1 MRSSKETVPLYTLTL
16 ILTHEYVGR
25 SNDTFDLYI
34 GVVKA
39 WYFGKYV
46 RSYCVKVF
54 GIIWYIQSVVH
65 ILCKIAS
72 TKSARAQ
79 ALAVFGYFGCFHKTR
94 HLPNPA
100 EICAIGCQSPNAH
113 IVRSPCCQIWAWIK
127 LTPHLVMLEE
137 SVTFEKIQTLRKQK
151 LTLKSD
157 LSADILSSKVSSQVK
172 CANSN
177 NISRQ
182 HMGRNER
189 LDLMGRFMI
198 MIMGRI
204 TQKSN
209 RRRLFYCSGSPRGGF
224 KQSLTSGEKGVGLK
238 VIFWS
243 FLILSST
250 QQSHCSY
257 KNTYTFSN

>member
-16 ILTHEYVGR
+16 ILTHEYVGW

-34 GVVKA
+34 
-39 WYFGKYV
+39 YKYV

-54 GIIWYIQSVVH
+54 GIIWYIRSVLH

-100 EICAIGCQSPNAH
+100 EICAIGCQSHTLFP
-113 IVRSPCCQIWAWIK
+113 PCCQIWAWIK
-127 LTPHLVMLEE
+127 LTPHLVILEE

-157 LSADILSSKVSSQVK
+157 LSAAILSSKVSSQVK

-189 LDLMGRFMI
+189 LDLMGRIMI
-198 MIMGRI
+198 LIMGRI

-257 KNTYTFSN
+257 KNANTFSN

>member
-1 MRSSKETVPLYTLTL
+1 
-16 ILTHEYVGR
+16 
-25 SNDTFDLYI
+25 
-34 GVVKA
+34 
-39 WYFGKYV
+39 
-46 RSYCVKVF
+46 
-54 GIIWYIQSVVH
+54 
-65 ILCKIAS
+65 
-72 TKSARAQ
+72 
-79 ALAVFGYFGCFHKTR
+79 
-94 HLPNPA
+94 
-100 EICAIGCQSPNAH
+100 
-113 IVRSPCCQIWAWIK
+113 
-127 LTPHLVMLEE
+127 MLEE

-157 LSADILSSKVSSQVK
+157 LSAAILSSKVSSQVK

-189 LDLMGRFMI
+189 LDLMGRIMI

-238 VIFWS
+238 AIF
-243 FLILSST
+243 
-250 QQSHCSY
+250 
-257 KNTYTFSN
+257 